1 MENKAPTSGFQLP
14 DTSNLTENISDTF
27 SGATEGIS
35 NAATNLKS
43 SINDTVSGFSSSNV
57 VNAGSEFLESN
68 TIVAKFA
75 FIILVLIGFMFLF
88 RIGMIALAYFL
99 QPSESPY
106 LVKGLI
112 NGTESV
118 TIPQNSFANNSTI
131 TWSSNQQ
138 TGIEFTY
145 SVWVSFTNSNA
156 DGKFHHIFNKGSYD
170 LSAGSGMNLDSNA
183 PGLYVKYSSNGV
195 TTLRVIMDTLQSTTP
210 TASDMHGVTVDIPE
224 IPYKKWINVVI
235 RCQNRILD
243 IYVNG
248 ILTSRKDLVNVPRQN
263 YGDVFVCRDGGFSGQ
278 LSDLRYYARALNVFE
293 INGVVGT
300 GPNLST
306 SSSTSAP
313 SGSSN
318 PYFLSSL
325 WYKAN
330 M

>member
-1 MENKAPTSGFQLP
+1 MENKENGFTLP
-14 DTSNLTENISDTF
+14 DTSKITDNISQSF
-27 SGATEGIS
+27 SGATDGIS
-35 NAATNLKS
+35 NVATNLKDTL
-43 SINDTVSGFSSSNV
+43 NNTVSDFSSANV

-68 TIVAKFA
+68 TLVAKFA

-112 NGTESV
+112 SGNESI
-118 TIPQNSFANNSTI
+118 TIPQNSFANASTI
-131 TWSSNQQ
+131 LWSSNQQ

-145 SVWVSFTNSNA
+145 SVWISLSKSESV
-156 DGKFHHIFNKGSYD
+156 GKFRHIFNKGSYD
-170 LSAGSGMNLDSNA
+170 LSAGSGMNVDSNA
-183 PGLYVKYSSNGV
+183 PGLYVKSNDDGSNS
-195 TTLRVIMDTLQSTTP
+195 LRVIMDTLTTNSISST
-210 TASDMHGVTVDIPE
+210 AMHGTPIDIE
-224 IPYKKWINVVI
+224 GIPYKKWMNVVI

-248 ILTSRKDLVNVPRQN
+248 VLTSRKDLVNVPRQN

-293 INGVVGT
+293 INNVVGT

-306 SSSTSAP
+306 STSTTAP
-313 SGSSN
+313 SGNSN

-325 WYKAN
+325 WYKTN

>member
-1 MENKAPTSGFQLP
+1 MENKAPSGFQLP
-14 DTSNLTENISDTF
+14 DTSKLTENISETF

-43 SINDTVSGFSSSNV
+43 SINDTVSGFSSGTV
-57 VNAGSEFLESN
+57 VNAGTEFLESN

-112 NGTESV
+112 NGNESI

-170 LSAGSGMNLDSNA
+170 LSAGSGLNLDSNA
-183 PGLYVKYSSNGV
+183 PGLYVKYGSDGLTS
-195 TTLRVIMDTLQSTTP
+195 LRVLMDTIQTTTP
-210 TASDMHGVTVDIPE
+210 SASDMHGVTVDISG
-224 IPYKKWINVVI
+224 IPYKKWVNVVI

-248 ILTSRKDLVNVPRQN
+248 VLTSRKDLVNVPRQN

-306 SSSTSAP
+306 SESTTAP

-325 WYKAN
+325 WYKSN